1 MSRNLVEFSFDSFC
15 FLSKTGNKLLTERDD
30 GKEVLDV
37 ERREDMKWKSVTA
50 NGLENII
57 A

>member
-1 MSRNLVEFSFDSFC
+1 MIAFVFSVK
-15 FLSKTGNKLLTERDD
+15 LEIMLLTERDD